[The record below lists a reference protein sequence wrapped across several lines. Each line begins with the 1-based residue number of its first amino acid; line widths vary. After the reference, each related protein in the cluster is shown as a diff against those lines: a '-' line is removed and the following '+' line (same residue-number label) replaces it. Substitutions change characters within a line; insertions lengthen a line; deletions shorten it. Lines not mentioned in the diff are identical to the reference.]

1 MTLEVKS
8 TSGLPKAIPV
18 KKFMASQQQYVET
31 TVRNWEATAVK
42 TAEPFMKTILD
53 SIEKGWSAVRF
64 SNQKQKANAD
74 TQQRIRTT
82 MHESGYAVK
91 FDRNIDGV
99 AFGCYWRPLT
109 GMSAWQVRRY
119 EWNWPTGLETMNFFV
134 RWFLRIFATIGV
146 IAVLV
151 AILWFTT
158 PAPG

>member
-1 MTLEVKS
+1 MNTEVRS

-18 KKFMASQQQYVET
+18 KKFMVSQQQYVET

-42 TAEPFMKTILD
+42 TAEPFMNTILD
-53 SIEKGWSAVRF
+53 AIEKGWSAVRF
-64 SNQKQKANAD
+64 SNQKQNANDD
-74 TQQRIRTT
+74 TQRRIRTT
-82 MHESGYAVK
+82 MHESGYAIK
-91 FDRNIDGV
+91 FTRNIDGL
-99 AFGCYWRPLT
+99 ASGCAWKPLA
-109 GMSAWQVRRY
+109 GMTELQKRTY
-119 EWNWPTGLETMNFFV
+119 EWNWPTGLEVMNFFV